1 MRKIVITLTTIPE
14 RLISQYGYDMKYC
27 IESLLSQNYD
37 EYYEEYYG
45 EYGEY
50 DAEAIEA

>member
-1 MRKIVITLTTIPE
+1 MAD
-14 RLISQYGYDMKYC
+14 YY
-27 IESLLSQNYD
+27 ESYYD